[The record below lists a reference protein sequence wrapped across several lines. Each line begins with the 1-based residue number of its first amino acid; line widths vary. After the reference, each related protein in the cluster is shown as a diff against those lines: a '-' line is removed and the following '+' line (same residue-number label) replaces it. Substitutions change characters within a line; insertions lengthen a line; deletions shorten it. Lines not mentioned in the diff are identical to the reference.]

1 MGVGDSVDEVVQPQD
16 SHPELL
22 DGHSNEAARVT
33 IGKQEI
39 TVQLFNATSDIGE
52 IGEIVVRVF
61 QLSRNRVAVGLN
73 LLQAIVGK
81 LEVPVTTY
89 LEYLC
94 QLWLSIWPNDVADVE
109 EALNSEYRTDLIP
122 SSVVSESQGENANV
136 VWHEIAS
143 PYVSTVGKVNTT
155 QALVQTNH

>member
-81 LEVPVTTY
+81 LEVVARLRKAIFSGCEMFDRLGQLDNSLPILDNLVRHLSKLCCLLVY
-89 LEYLC
+89 LAMYLPDM
-94 QLWLSIWPNDVADVE
+94 S
-109 EALNSEYRTDLIP
+109 RLIFLCAGYIIT
-122 SSVVSESQGENANV
+122 E
-136 VWHEIAS
+136 
-143 PYVSTVGKVNTT
+143 
-155 QALVQTNH
+155 